1 MENQEINE
9 NPVVSIKNDLIVL
22 IGGAISLF
30 FLNWYINNYI
40 EIIAGIILV
49 IISGYGLSILFFPKK
64 NEIDF
69 LSRSILSPIFGIL
82 LMGFWSILLN
92 YTPYHGTNLYYELA
106 IIPILSLLFIIR
118 TIRFLR
124 AKELFSSTS
133 SKIGPGKSAP
143 SKLKNIKNNRKYD
156 QEYNNLNTAQAAAKA
171 EKEKL
176 RKINKKIGTTE
187 SISGYVPP
195 TDNPKTSNN
204 SSKSESSMP
213 RPPSFAKYKKQAQDK
228 KIDNHNSKGKSKT
241 RFAFKSQKNTK
252 TESSKDLEIIKVRKS
267 TKDIILILILTLV
280 SGLFIFLPL
289 NSSTI
294 KIPFTLIILFFVSG
308 YCMLSGLFLN
318 FSEHG
323 LIKKII
329 SSVLLS
335 IVIVSVLASLLI
347 FIKINIPYKYVLGII
362 VILSLSMG
370 ILGYLRKNREHKRV
384 KESFK
389 FDKKYP
395 ISEKSEFNVLS
406 VSKSKDSSQELK
418 DNSTEKNVFKKYSLK
433 NAQEK
438 PLQRMNIANKSIPEI
453 KEPAI
458 ESKNLDN
465 KNQSIPLKEKTPTMA
480 FDENSSKNLSKK
492 AALSPSDARK
502 IVMSRKKDME
512 KSGQEKN
519 KSSHIYDELEKD
531 DKLDPKKNLKDI
543 SDLPRNLSPLKLIA
557 VIILSIMGIV
567 FTIPAASSIS
577 HVVDLVFILPILIYL
592 PGYAIKKLFLPEK
605 YPGIIFTSAISIF
618 ISLSLD
624 ILILFILLYIGH
636 LLNQTGLNQSLYV
649 GILAIISIICILM
662 AFRISNKR
670 ANYASVNDISK
681 KKSEEDEL
689 KNIKYDKVL
698 LDMDDS
704 SDRVSLDTDDSF
716 DVKNKDDFGI
726 GILKE
731 DIGLA
736 KKELKKAPS
745 FTINKKSE
753 AKPVRKNYLEEELV
767 KSFSTSDVF
776 DDKSQNQIKSRNINP
791 KDEKLEHGNNKD
803 KKPEITNQNAK
814 KRFIPLD
821 LLIVL
826 LMTFLTILSIYV
838 PILNKTPLNSVLGLL
853 FILFIPGYTL
863 VAALFPKKHDLDNI
877 ERLALSF
884 GLSLA
889 ISPLIGLALNY
900 TPFGIKLTPIVIS
913 LTIFTVIMVLVS
925 YIRRR
930 RVSRE
935 NRFNPKITNYLY
947 SWVHSFRS
955 ESKLDKIL
963 SIILIISLVLA
974 IATTAYIIVK
984 PKEGEKF
991 TEFYI
996 LGPNG
1001 KASDYPT
1008 NLTLGETGKL
1018 FVGVVNHEYST
1029 VNYKFVVKLQGKN
1042 ISTEN
1047 ISLKN
1052 NQKWEKLLN
1061 FTPDTSGPNQK
1072 LELLLYKLPDDKN
1085 AYRSLHLWVNVT

>member
-1 MENQEINE
+1 
-9 NPVVSIKNDLIVL
+9 
-22 IGGAISLF
+22 
-30 FLNWYINNYI
+30 
-40 EIIAGIILV
+40 
-49 IISGYGLSILFFPKK
+49 
-64 NEIDF
+64 
-69 LSRSILSPIFGIL
+69 
-82 LMGFWSILLN
+82 
-92 YTPYHGTNLYYELA
+92 
-106 IIPILSLLFIIR
+106 
-118 TIRFLR
+118 
-124 AKELFSSTS
+124 
-133 SKIGPGKSAP
+133 
-143 SKLKNIKNNRKYD
+143 
-156 QEYNNLNTAQAAAKA
+156 
-171 EKEKL
+171 
-176 RKINKKIGTTE
+176 
-187 SISGYVPP
+187 
-195 TDNPKTSNN
+195 
-204 SSKSESSMP
+204 
-213 RPPSFAKYKKQAQDK
+213 
-228 KIDNHNSKGKSKT
+228 
-241 RFAFKSQKNTK
+241 
-252 TESSKDLEIIKVRKS
+252 
-267 TKDIILILILTLV
+267 
-280 SGLFIFLPL
+280 
-289 NSSTI
+289 
-294 KIPFTLIILFFVSG
+294 
-308 YCMLSGLFLN
+308 MLSGLFLN
-318 FSEHG
+318 FSDHG

-335 IVIVSVLASLLI
+335 IIIVSAIASLLI

-362 VILSLSMG
+362 LLLSLSMG
-370 ILGYLRKNREHKRV
+370 ILGYLRKTRKHKRV

-389 FDKKYP
+389 FEKKYP

-406 VSKSKDSSQELK
+406 VSKSKDSSELK
-418 DNSTEKNVFKKYSLK
+418 DNSTEKNIFKRYSLK

-438 PLQRMNIANKSIPEI
+438 PLQKMNIANKSDPEI
-453 KEPAI
+453 KEPEI
-458 ESKNLDN
+458 ESKNSDN
-465 KNQSIPLKEKTPTMA
+465 IKNQSPPLKEKIPTMA
-480 FDENSSKNLSKK
+480 FDENSDHITSQDNISKK
-492 AALSPSDARK
+492 AALTPSDARK

-512 KSGQEKN
+512 KSGHEKN

-531 DKLDPKKNLKDI
+531 DKLDSKKNLKDI
-543 SDLPRNLSPLKLIA
+543 SNLERNLSPLKLIA
-557 VIILSIMGIV
+557 VIILSIIGIV
-567 FTIPAASSIS
+567 FTIPAAYSIS
-577 HVVDLVFILPILIYL
+577 PVVDLVFILPILIYL

-649 GILAIISIICILM
+649 GILAIISITGILM

-689 KNIKYDKVL
+689 KNIKSDNVS
-698 LDMDDS
+698 LDIADS
-704 SDRVSLDTDDSF
+704 SDN
-716 DVKNKDDFGI
+716 VKSKDDFGI

-736 KKELKKAPS
+736 KKELEKEPS

-753 AKPVRKNYLEEELV
+753 AKPVQKNYLEKELV
-767 KSFSTSDVF
+767 KSFSTSNVF
-776 DDKSQNQIKSRNINP
+776 DDESRNQIKS
-791 KDEKLEHGNNKD
+791 GNNAKKD
-803 KKPEITNQNAK
+803 KKPEISNQNAK
-814 KRFIPLD
+814 KRFIPVD

-826 LMTFLTILSIYV
+826 LITFLTILSIYV
-838 PILNKTPLNSVLGLL
+838 PILNKTPLNSILGLL

-863 VAALFPKKHDLDNI
+863 IAALFPKKYDLDNI

-884 GLSLA
+884 GLSIA

-900 TPFGIKLTPIVIS
+900 TPFGIKLSPIVIS
-913 LTIFTVIMVLVS
+913 LTIFTLIMVLVS

-930 RVSRE
+930 RVPQE
-935 NRFNPKITNYLY
+935 NRFNPNFDKL
-947 SWVHSFRS
+947 SSLKKSFNN

-1008 NLTLGETGKL
+1008 NLTLGQSGQL

-1029 VNYKFVVKLQGKN
+1029 VNYKVVVTLQGKN

-1085 AYRSLHLWVNVT
+1085 AYRSLHLWVNVS